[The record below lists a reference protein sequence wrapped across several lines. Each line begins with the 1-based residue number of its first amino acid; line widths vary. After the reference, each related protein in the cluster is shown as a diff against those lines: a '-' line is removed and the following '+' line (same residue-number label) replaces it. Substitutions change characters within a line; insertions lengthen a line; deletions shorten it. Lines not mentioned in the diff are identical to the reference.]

1 MTTSTWKTLPEYIR
15 NTMTALLATAGLR
28 AENLL
33 VESDDA
39 SDTQR
44 KTLTK
49 REASRIAGVSIDTIN
64 RRIKDGSLRAKKIHP
79 GRSGAVR
86 IFRDS
91 FDRWLNDG
99 QPDGAD
105 SKR

>member
-1 MTTSTWKTLPEYIR
+1 MTQSTWQTLPAHIR
-15 NTMTALLATAGLR
+15 NTMTALLATIGLR
-28 AENLL
+28 AETLI
-33 VESDDA
+33 VESDEA
-39 SDTQR
+39 SATQR

-49 REASRIAGVSIDTIN
+49 REASRIAGVSVDTIN
-64 RRIKDGSLRAKKIHP
+64 RRIKDGCLRTKKIHP